1 MGRILAIARKELIHI
16 RRDSTTLVITFMIP
30 CVQLLLL
37 GFAIQT
43 EVKHISTVVFDQSM
57 SAESRDI
64 IDTFVATGFFDINY
78 SAASY
83 EEVTHMIDSGE
94 ARVGIIF
101 PPSFDADMKRRD
113 GAEVQVLVDA
123 SDSLVSNQAVAI
135 ANAIGLMKSREIL
148 AAKIGGTASMP
159 LEIETRPWYNPD
171 GITAYYMIPG
181 LLGVILTMTMVIMTS
196 VAIVRERERG
206 TLEQLMVTPVKSLEL
221 MLGKI
226 IPYIVMGYLQIT
238 VALIVGVLV
247 FDIPI
252 RGSLAELYLLTMV
265 FVTASLG
272 MGLMISTIAQN
283 QMQAFQM
290 AFFVMLPSIIMSG
303 FIFPRAAMPQVIF
316 WLSCIIPIT
325 YYLDI
330 IRGIVLK
337 GIGIQFLTG
346 QVITLLVFSLF
357 FLLVSTLRFHKK
369 IA

>member
-16 RRDSTTLVITFMIP
+16 RRDSTTLIITFLIP

-43 EVKHISTVVFDQSM
+43 EVKHISTVVFDQSL
-57 SAESRDI
+57 SPESREI

-78 SAASY
+78 SASSY
-83 EEVTHMIDSGE
+83 DQVTYMIDSGE

-101 PPSFDADMKRRD
+101 PPGFSADMKRQD

-135 ANAIGLMKSREIL
+135 ANAIGLLKSRQIL
-148 AAKIGGTASMP
+148 AQKLGGQTSLP
-159 LEIETRPWYNPD
+159 LDIETRPWYNPD

-196 VAIVRERERG
+196 IAIVRERERG
-206 TLEQLMVTPVKSLEL
+206 TLEQLMVTPVTSLEL

-238 VALIVGVLV
+238 VALIVGVLI

-252 RGSLAELYLLTMV
+252 RGSLIELYVLTVV

-303 FIFPRAAMPQVIF
+303 FIFPRAAMPQIIY
-316 WLSCIIPIT
+316 WISCLIPIT

-337 GIGIQFLTG
+337 GIGIEFLTG
-346 QVITLLVFSLF
+346 QVITLLMFSLF
-357 FLLVSTLRFHKK
+357 FLLVSTLRFRKK

>member
-1 MGRILAIARKELIHI
+1 MGRILAIAKKEVLHI
-16 RRDSTTLVITFMIP
+16 RRDRATLALTFLLP
-30 CVQLLLL
+30 FVQLLLL

-57 SAESRDI
+57 SEESRSI
-64 IDTFVATGFFDINY
+64 VETYVATGYFDINY
-78 SAASY
+78 TAASY
-83 EEVTHMIDSGE
+83 EEVTYLIDSG
-94 ARVGIIF
+94 AAKVGIIF
-101 PPSFDADMKRRD
+101 PADFDVDMKRQR
-113 GAEVQVLVDA
+113 GASMQVLVDA
-123 SDSLVSNQAVAI
+123 SDNIVSNQAIAI
-135 ANAIGLMKSREIL
+135 SNAIGLMKSREIL
-148 AAKIGGTASMP
+148 AQKIGGQMSMP
-159 LEIETRPWYNPD
+159 LSIETRPWYNPD

-226 IPYIVMGYLQIT
+226 IPYIVLGYIQIT
-238 VALIVGVLV
+238 IALIVGVLV
-247 FDIPI
+247 FGIPI
-252 RGSLAELYLLTMV
+252 RGSLIELYILTMV

-272 MGLMISTIAQN
+272 MGLMISTIAQT

-290 AFFVMLPSIIMSG
+290 AFFVMLPSIILSG
-303 FIFPRAAMPQVIF
+303 FIFPRAAMPQIIY
-316 WLSCIIPIT
+316 WISCVIPIT

-337 GIGIQFLTG
+337 GIGIEFLAG
-346 QVITLLVFSLF
+346 QVITLFGFSVLF
-357 FLLVSTLRFHKK
+357 LIVSTVRFQKK

>member
-43 EVKHISTVVFDQSM
+43 EVKHISTVVFDQSL
-57 SAESRDI
+57 SAESRDLV
-64 IDTFVATGFFDINY
+64 DTFVATGFFDINY
-78 SAASY
+78 TAGSY
-83 EEVTHMIDSGE
+83 DEVTYLIDSGA

-101 PPSFDADMKRRD
+101 PPGFDVDMKRQD
-113 GAEVQVLVDA
+113 GAEIQVLVDA

-135 ANAIGLMKSREIL
+135 SNAIGLMKSRQIL
-148 AAKIGGTASMP
+148 AQKIGGPTTMP

-252 RGSLAELYLLTMV
+252 RGSLVELYVLTMV

-272 MGLMISTIAQN
+272 MGLMISTLAQN

-303 FIFPRAAMPQVIF
+303 FIFPRAAMPQVIY

-346 QVITLLVFSLF
+346 QVITLLGFSLF
-357 FLLVSTLRFHKK
+357 FLLVSTLRFRKK